1 LDKNNEKLKELE
13 EGIKVSILHLM
24 EDSSNIEEGKLL
36 RQRELE
42 RNCILRGTEERWR
55 LRSRAI

>member
-13 EGIKVSILHLM
+13 EGIKVSILHLI

-36 RQRELE
+36 RQR
-42 RNCILRGTEERWR
+42 
-55 LRSRAI
+55 